1 MENLSNRQN
10 RTWLALVTA
19 VVLVGAGFAILNN
32 QHQQRLQAEA
42 QAQAVQDQANRQAM
56 ERCRAN

>member
-19 VVLVGAGFAILNN
+19 VVLVVAGFAILNN
-32 QHQQRLQAEA
+32 QHQQRLQA
-42 QAQAVQDQANRQAM
+42 
-56 ERCRAN
+56 